1 MKTETKPLE
10 WNELWDAM
18 DANPQ
23 EWIPTTEAMYWQML
37 EVLPPRKMLGQNFL
51 VGEANDHNS
60 DGEAVYAAFTKF
72 GDTYKAKHLTFAEF
86 MAEHGYIPKK
96 ELR

>member
-1 MKTETKPLE
+1 MKLLE
-10 WNELWDAM
+10 WQELWDAM
-18 DANPQ
+18 DASPN

-51 VGEANDHNS
+51 VGEATDHNS

-72 GDTYKAKHLTFAEF
+72 GDTYKAKHLTLREF
-86 MAEHGYIPKK
+86 MFEHGHIPAK
-96 ELR
+96 ELK

>member
-1 MKTETKPLE
+1 MKTDMKPLE
-10 WNELWDAM
+10 WQELWDAM

-23 EWIPTTEAMYWQML
+23 EWIPTTEAMYWAML

-51 VGEANDHNS
+51 VGEAVRSNGH
-60 DGEAVYAAFTKF
+60 GETVYAGFTKF
-72 GDTYKAKHLTFAEF
+72 GDTYKAKNLTLAEF